1 MAWPVFS
8 GIICYFS
15 FCSDLHTNTHIYAH
29 THQHIVEGWS
39 QWQSSLQDNRWT
51 KGTRRGECQARME
64 AGWVEVGAK
73 GNSWRGLMGDE
84 KVVVVVAGGGVSLTL
99 ASVRWSDGMQRP
111 PAVREEDEEQG
122 RIKALTPL
130 ALFKPGVIN
139 DKTHRRTEHAS
150 WPLWA
155 RCYDSGPGSLVW
167 SLSQHFW
174 LMSDPFPTTNYG
186 NNAERDEAHNPAA
199 ALHNSLIPQNK
210 WDLSIRYSLKWRKT
224 TFLLQ
229 QLFQVLLFLALLL
242 RSNHFLLLRAATT
255 NNIRHSHD
263 IIQLFSGTFI
273 FQKHFIQFQNCIGK
287 LRFIGNHSKCWWC
300 H

>member
-130 ALFKPGVIN
+130 ALFKL
-139 DKTHRRTEHAS
+139 E
-150 WPLWA
+150 
-155 RCYDSGPGSLVW
+155 
-167 SLSQHFW
+167 W
-174 LMSDPFPTTNYG
+174 LMTKHTDAQNTPADPCEP
-186 NNAERDEAHNPAA
+186 
-199 ALHNSLIPQNK
+199 
-210 WDLSIRYSLKWRKT
+210 
-224 TFLLQ
+224 
-229 QLFQVLLFLALLL
+229 
-242 RSNHFLLLRAATT
+242 AATT
-255 NNIRHSHD
+255 AALGLWCGHFPNTSDWWAILFPPQIMVIMLKEMRPTILQLLCITLWSHRT
-263 IIQLFSGTFI
+263 SGTSAFDI
-273 FQKHFIQFQNCIGK
+273 A
-287 LRFIGNHSKCWWC
+287 
-300 H
+300 